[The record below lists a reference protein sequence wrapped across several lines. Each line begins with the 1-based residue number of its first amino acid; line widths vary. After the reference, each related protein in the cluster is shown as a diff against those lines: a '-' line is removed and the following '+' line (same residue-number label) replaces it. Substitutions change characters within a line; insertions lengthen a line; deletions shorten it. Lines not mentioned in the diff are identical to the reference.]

1 MQAENVC
8 KVATPPHYTHV
19 EFKSRKIR
27 EKLKHT
33 FFLIEGDS
41 LMRYGIEG
49 WLRENSSSRCLGSS
63 GNVLDFFDFMEE
75 AKNSGEKDSFPEI
88 LVTDVNLEGDCYSG
102 ISLIRHCHK
111 LYPEIKI
118 IVYSE
123 NTSPSFLNAT
133 IEAGAMGYVAK
144 QSDGRELKNA
154 IDSVLRG
161 MLYVDS
167 QLAKKLVSFEHF
179 ISRFTKREAEILCLI
194 MQKYSNTEIA
204 EKLCLTRRTVENNI
218 SRIYVKTGLSTREEL
233 VRYGTSF

>member
-1 MQAENVC
+1 MYIILLP
-8 KVATPPHYTHV
+8 PPHLCYTYV
-19 EFKSRKIR
+19 ELKSCRSR
-27 EKLKHT
+27 PRLKRT

-41 LMRYGIEG
+41 LMRYEIEG

-63 GNVLDFFDFMEE
+63 GNALDFFDYMEE
-75 AKNSGEKDSFPEI
+75 AKNRGGKDSFPEI
-88 LVTDVNLEGDCYSG
+88 LVTDVNLDGDCYSG
-102 ISLIRHCHK
+102 ISIIKQCHK

-161 MLYVDS
+161 ILYVDP
-167 QLAKKLVSFEHF
+167 
-179 ISRFTKREAEILCLI
+179 
-194 MQKYSNTEIA
+194 
-204 EKLCLTRRTVENNI
+204 
-218 SRIYVKTGLSTREEL
+218 
-233 VRYGTSF
+233 VRK